1 MAELIYS
8 VVIPVYRNEDSI
20 PRLVATLAEMDRA
33 LAGRLEVVF
42 VVDGSPDRSLERLR
56 DSLKPA
62 RFRAQLLAHSRNFGS
77 FAAIRSGLAVA
88 RGRFFAVMAADMQE
102 PPELVQRM
110 FEALANDECDV
121 VLGARRVRR
130 DPLLSRLASS
140 FFWAVYRRLVVKDI
154 PPGGVDVFGCNRQF
168 RTQLLQLGEARSS
181 LVALIF
187 WLGFRR
193 KTIEYN
199 RVARMEGRSAWTL
212 RKKLDYLSDSV
223 FAFTDLPIRLLIN
236 GGVLGVIVSGVLGAV
251 VLVSHFIGAIPVPG
265 YAATVLV
272 VLFFGALNV
281 LGIGV
286 VGAYAWRAY
295 ENTKQRP
302 LAVVAL
308 AEEYADADRSA
319 AVRAERSEATADRA
333 AT

>member
-1 MAELIYS
+1 MADVIFS
-8 VVIPVYRNEDSI
+8 VVVPVYRNEDSI
-20 PRLVATLAEMDRA
+20 GRLVAALVELDRA
-33 LAGRLEVVF
+33 LEGRLEAVF
-42 VVDGSPDRSLERLR
+42 VVDGSPDRSFEKLRESLRATRL
-56 DSLKPA
+56 
-62 RFRAQLLAHSRNFGS
+62 RAQLLAHSRNFGS
-77 FAAIRSGLAVA
+77 FAAIRTGLAAA
-88 RGRFFAVMAADMQE
+88 RGRYFAVMAADLQE
-102 PPELVQRM
+102 PPELVLRM
-110 FEALANDECDV
+110 FAALEADGCDV
-121 VLGARRVRR
+121 VLGARRARS
-130 DPLLSRLASS
+130 DPLLSRAAST

-168 RTQLLQLGEARSS
+168 RARLLELGEARSS

-193 KTIEYN
+193 TTIEYD

-236 GGVLGVIVSGVLGAV
+236 GGMLGIVVSVLLGAAVLASRV
-251 VLVSHFIGAIPVPG
+251 VGAIPVPG
-265 YAATVLV
+265 YATTVLL
-272 VLFFGALNV
+272 VLFFGALNM

-295 ENTKQRP
+295 ENTKGRP

-308 AEEYADADRSA
+308 AEEY
-319 AVRAERSEATADRA
+319 VEGERRA
-333 AT
+333 AAPGEEPAYRIAT